1 MYIKAIDSKGRCD
14 ALMVVLFEQKLAN
27 GDISAFFRESEQRW
41 VIPGVDA
48 TRFRNISRAPK
59 RRYSDSV

>member
-1 MYIKAIDSKGRCD
+1 MYIRAIDSNGRCD
-14 ALMVVLFEQKLAN
+14 ALTVVLFEQRLAN

-48 TRFRNISRAPK
+48 MRFRNIAGTPK
-59 RRYSDSV
+59 RRYSDAA